1 MKINK
6 VALRSARQLLRA
18 CVDTEGRLLGDRAK
32 IAVRKV
38 GEVKPR
44 GYLAIL
50 TAFQHLL
57 RMEVEKRTATI
68 ESATP
73 LTQDLREK
81 LRADLQKKYGS
92 DLTFEFSENPALIGG
107 LRVKVGSHV
116 WDGSVRAKL
125 EALRQNLA

>member
-18 CVDTEGRLLGDRAK
+18 CVDTEGRLLTDRALVLVK
-32 IAVRKV
+32 KV
-38 GEVKPR
+38 GETKPR
-44 GYLAIL
+44 GYLNIL
-50 TAFQHLL
+50 SAFQRLL

-73 LTQDLREK
+73 LAPAVSDK
-81 LRADLQKKYGS
+81 LRADLQKKYGT